1 MAFSLSTIFLLLSGC
16 DAMEIAEENDDDLR
30 LSGGETTLFRATP
43 ESICNACTEL
53 GGRAP
58 EATFGGRF

>member
-1 MAFSLSTIFLLLSGC
+1 
-16 DAMEIAEENDDDLR
+16 MEIAEENDDDLR